1 MFRSNLPMM
10 RLFAVVAWLLVPDL
24 LVGAPSHATAATDV
38 KRCVD
43 GNNVRFEHHARGRR
57 RRAPCSDGTIPCLV
71 NPATQAV
78 GNFDPRSSPTAM
90 LICISQSHA
99 DQESGLAVDVVVR
112 NVSCSTIAIDEEL
125 ACYFQWKVETT
136 DGTAISSS
144 NIDDTDQIPLPEL
157 RRLMPQEEFRKTIE
171 LDGRGIRRLDWARG
185 SSLQGHCFTQGWVG
199 NHRYLPDPRLK
210 QLRVSL
216 TYDSTDPY
224 LQDAFRMAFIGK
236 EEEFARWNGKTTSNT
251 IVLTR

>member
-1 MFRSNLPMM
+1 MFRSNLPTM
-10 RLFAVVAWLLVPDL
+10 RLLAVAALVLALDL
-24 LVGAPSHATAATDV
+24 PVGAPSQATAATAV
-38 KRCVD
+38 KRFVD
-43 GNNVRFEHHARGRR
+43 ANKVRFEHRARGRR
-57 RRAPCSDGTIPCLV
+57 RRASCSVGAIPCHV
-71 NPATQAV
+71 NPAVQA
-78 GNFDPRSSPTAM
+78 GGDSDSRSASSAM

-99 DQESGLAVDVVVR
+99 NQEARLAVDVVVR
-112 NVSCSTIAIDEEL
+112 NVSCSTIAIDEDL

-136 DGTAISSS
+136 EGTPISSS
-144 NIDDTDQIPLPEL
+144 RIDDTHQIPPPKL
-157 RRLMPQEEFRKTIE
+157 RRLVPQEEFRKTIE

-199 NHRYLPDPRLK
+199 NHRYLPDVSVK

-216 TYDSTDPY
+216 TYDSTDAC